1 MKIERKC
8 HNCGK
13 ELWLRDDYKTYVC
26 RRCGTEYVFR
36 KDNKGVESMNQT
48 KEAVADVLNA
58 ELFVDNEMLEK
69 VNAQDGISYIRKN
82 IANAMVKEIMKRMDI
97 KETPI
102 PDMNAVDFR
111 AQLRIV
117 RPDHEF
123 E

>member
-26 RRCGTEYVFR
+26 RRCGTEYVFC

-69 VNAQDGISYIRKN
+69 ANAQDVISYIRKN

-102 PDMNAVDFR
+102 PDMNAVNFR

>member
-26 RRCGTEYVFR
+26 RRCGTEYVFS

-97 KETPI
+97 KETPF
-102 PDMNAVDFR
+102 PDMNAVNFR

>member
-26 RRCGTEYVFR
+26 RRCGTEYVFY

-69 VNAQDGISYIRKN
+69 ASAQDGISYIRKS

-97 KETPI
+97 KETPF
-102 PDMNAVDFR
+102 PDMNAVNFR

>member
-36 KDNKGVESMNQT
+36 KDNKGVESMDQT
-48 KEAVADVLNA
+48 KEAVADVLSAALCVN
-58 ELFVDNEMLEK
+58 NEMLETT
-69 VNAQDGISYIRKN
+69 NAQDVRNYIREGF
-82 IANAMVKEIMKRMDI
+82 AKEIVKRMDI
-97 KETPI
+97 KETQLT
-102 PDMNAVDFR
+102 DMNAVNFR

>member
-26 RRCGTEYVFR
+26 RRCGTEYVFS
-36 KDNKGVESMNQT
+36 KDNKGVESMDQT
-48 KEAVADVLNA
+48 KEAVADVLSAALCVN
-58 ELFVDNEMLEK
+58 NEMLETT
-69 VNAQDGISYIRKN
+69 NAQDVRNYIREDFAK
-82 IANAMVKEIMKRMDI
+82 AMAKEIMKRLDI

-102 PDMNAVDFR
+102 PDMNAVNFR

>member
-26 RRCGTEYVFR
+26 RRCGTEYVFS

-48 KEAVADVLNA
+48 KEAAADVLNA
-58 ELFVDNEMLEK
+58 ALCVNGEMLE
-69 VNAQDGISYIRKN
+69 ATTISYIREE
-82 IANAMVKEIMKRMDI
+82 IANAMVKEIMKRVDI
-97 KETPI
+97 KETPL
-102 PDMNAVDFR
+102 PDMNAVDFG

-117 RPDHEF
+117 RSDYEF

>member
-36 KDNKGVESMNQT
+36 KDNKGVESMDQT
-48 KEAVADVLNA
+48 KEAVTDVLSAALCVN
-58 ELFVDNEMLEK
+58 NEMLETT
-69 VNAQDGISYIRKN
+69 NAQDVRDYIREE
-82 IANAMVKEIMKRMDI
+82 IAQAMAKEIIKRMDI
-97 KETPI
+97 KETNL
-102 PDMNAVDFR
+102 PDMNAVNFR
-111 AQLRIV
+111 AQLRVV

>member
-26 RRCGTEYVFR
+26 RRCGTEYVFS
-36 KDNKGVESMNQT
+36 KDNKGVESMDQT
-48 KEAVADVLNA
+48 KEAVADVLSAALCVN
-58 ELFVDNEMLEK
+58 NEMLETT
-69 VNAQDGISYIRKN
+69 NAQDVRNYIREGFVKTM
-82 IANAMVKEIMKRMDI
+82 AKEIIKRMDI
-97 KETPI
+97 KETPL
-102 PDMNAVDFR
+102 PDMNAVNFR
-111 AQLRIV
+111 TQLRIV

>member
-26 RRCGTEYVFR
+26 RRCGTEYVFS
-36 KDNKGVESMNQT
+36 KDNKGVESMTQT
-48 KEAVADVLNA
+48 KEAVADVLGAALCVN
-58 ELFVDNEMLEK
+58 NEMLETTNAK
-69 VNAQDGISYIRKN
+69 DVRDCIREGIAQDM
-82 IANAMVKEIMKRMDI
+82 AKEIIKRIDI
-97 KETPI
+97 KVTPL
-102 PDMNAVDFR
+102 PDMNAVNFR

>member
-82 IANAMVKEIMKRMDI
+82 IANDMVKEIMKRMDI
-97 KETPI
+97 KETPL
-102 PDMNAVDFR
+102 PDMNAVNFR

-117 RPDHEF
+117 RPDYEF

>member
-58 ELFVDNEMLEK
+58 ALCVNNEMLK
-69 VNAQDGISYIRKN
+69 TTNAQDVRDYIREE
-82 IANAMVKEIMKRMDI
+82 IAQAMAKEIIKRMDI
-97 KETPI
+97 KETNL
-102 PDMNAVDFR
+102 PDMNAVNFR

-117 RPDHEF
+117 RSDYEF

>member
-48 KEAVADVLNA
+48 KEAVADVLSVTLCVN
-58 ELFVDNEMLEK
+58 NEMLEAT
-69 VNAQDGISYIRKN
+69 NAQDARNYIREDFAK
-82 IANAMVKEIMKRMDI
+82 AMAKEIMKRIDI
-97 KETPI
+97 KETPL
-102 PDMNAVDFR
+102 PVLDAVNFI

>member
-1 MKIERKC
+1 MKIERIC

-36 KDNKGVESMNQT
+36 KDNKGVESMTQT

-58 ELFVDNEMLEK
+58 ESCVNNEMLETT
-69 VNAQDGISYIRKN
+69 NAQDVISYIRKN

-102 PDMNAVDFR
+102 PNMNAANFR

>member
-1 MKIERKC
+1 MKIERIC

-26 RRCGTEYVFR
+26 RRCGTEYVFC

-58 ELFVDNEMLEK
+58 ELFIDNEMLEK
-69 VNAQDGISYIRKN
+69 ANAQDVISYIRKN

-102 PDMNAVDFR
+102 PNMNAANFR

-117 RPDHEF
+117 RSDYEF

>member
-97 KETPI
+97 KETPF
-102 PDMNAVDFR
+102 PDMNAVNFR

>member
-36 KDNKGVESMNQT
+36 KDNKGVESMDQT
-48 KEAVADVLNA
+48 KEAVADVLSA
-58 ELFVDNEMLEK
+58 ALCVDNEMLEK
-69 VNAQDGISYIRKN
+69 VNEQDGISYIRKN
-82 IANAMVKEIMKRMDI
+82 IANAMVKEIMKRMDK
-97 KETPI
+97 KETPF
-102 PDMNAVDFR
+102 PDMNAVNFR
-111 AQLRIV
+111 AQLRVV

>member
-1 MKIERKC
+1 MKIERIC

-26 RRCGTEYVFR
+26 RRCGAEYVFC

-69 VNAQDGISYIRKN
+69 ANAQDVISYIRKN
-82 IANAMVKEIMKRMDI
+82 IANAMVKEIMKR
-97 KETPI
+97 
-102 PDMNAVDFR
+102 
-111 AQLRIV
+111 L
-117 RPDHEF
+117 
-123 E
+123 